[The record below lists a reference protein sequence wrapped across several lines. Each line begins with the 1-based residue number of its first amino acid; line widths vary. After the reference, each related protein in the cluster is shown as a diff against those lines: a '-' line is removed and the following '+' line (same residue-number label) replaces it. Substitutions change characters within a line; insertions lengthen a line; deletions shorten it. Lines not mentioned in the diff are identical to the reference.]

1 MLDPPKLKADILN
14 DMRVELT
21 DEFDRNFE
29 RKGFFS
35 DKWKPR
41 AHDYGKGSL
50 LEVTTKLRRGIKSE
64 VSGDGVRF
72 TSAVPYASIHNEG
85 GTGFKI
91 VREHTRR
98 SKKGKI
104 YTVRTH
110 QRKFTM
116 PKRQFIGDGPDTQR
130 IIRTVID
137 DNLQRFNLTL
147 KEFIKQ

>member
-1 MLDPPKLKADILN
+1 MLNPNKLKANILS

-21 DEFDRNFE
+21 EKFDRNFE

-35 DKWKPR
+35 DKWTPR

-50 LEVTTKLRRGIKSE
+50 LEVTAKLRRGIKSE
-64 VSGDGVRF
+64 VSGDYVRF

-85 GTGFKI
+85 GTGFKT

-110 QRKFTM
+110 QRKFTL
-116 PKRQFIGDGPDTQR
+116 PKRQFIGDGEDTQR

-147 KEFIKQ
+147 KDFIKR

>member
-1 MLDPPKLKADILN
+1 MPDPNKLKADILN

-35 DKWKPR
+35 DKWTPR

-50 LEVTTKLRRGIKSE
+50 LEVTAKLRRSIKSE
-64 VSGDGVRF
+64 VSGNGVRF

-85 GTGFKI
+85 GTGSKT

-116 PKRQFIGDGPDTQR
+116 PKRQFIGDGEDTQR

-147 KEFIKQ
+147 KDFIKR